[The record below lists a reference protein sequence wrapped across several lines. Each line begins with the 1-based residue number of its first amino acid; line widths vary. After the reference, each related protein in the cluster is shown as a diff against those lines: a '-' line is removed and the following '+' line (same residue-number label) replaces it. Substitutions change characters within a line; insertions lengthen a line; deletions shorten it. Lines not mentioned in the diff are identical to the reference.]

1 LFAKYSEAHPA
12 KAAELK
18 RRFAHELPEGILDKL
33 PSFTFGK
40 DKDLAT
46 RQFSEACINA
56 VAPDLEELVGGS
68 ADSTHSNL
76 TYIKSSATFKRILL
90 MDVISALVSA
100 NMLWLLCVT
109 VCLPMVASVRSVL
122 PSWSSL
128 GIVLEQ
134 FVFPLSQFGVIYVM
148 THDSIGLGEDGPT
161 HQPVETL
168 ESLRCIPNINVC
180 RPADSMK

>member
-134 FVFPLSQFGVIYVM
+134 FVFPLLQIWSHLR
-148 THDSIGLGEDGPT
+148 HDSRFHWFGRRRAYPSTRRNLGIAPL
-161 HQPVETL
+161 HSQH
-168 ESLRCIPNINVC
+168 
-180 RPADSMK
+180 